1 MQYGCLLHCRLCH
14 NSGPLQVQLILEN
27 SKKHA
32 VSPSSKAAIK
42 SLQQCLECV
51 KQEKTDDD
59 DDDDFSEE
67 ADSDID
73 GESLSSTSSSAN
85 ESGVAAGTKAQGEG
99 DQK

>member
-59 DDDDFSEE
+59 DDDFSEE